1 MGVKNPTTTR
11 KNNLNDIF
19 VDREPQRHAFKRH
32 LLEIQ
37 RTGINADGMIL
48 IYSGV
53 GGIGKTLLFN
63 EFEKLAAAQGKQF
76 VRYDFAGNNTNP
88 ITALKNLRQELV
100 KKYQMEFP
108 LFDKGLIYFA
118 QKDGFVSSEQIKNV
132 LKSSSLFRSFKKK
145 ISSANTANDMAAGAA
160 KIGDGVLND
169 DGGIWDSLETLAQNA
184 LEVTPFVKFAKPV
197 LNFIDEM
204 IARNEEFSR
213 KKNDVYKQT
222 AEELEARNQNDSAY
236 IEEFLPTLFARDL
249 TFWLEKNKT
258 DLIIFLDTYEKLTGE
273 EGGNK
278 KVRLRSENRDVPV
291 DWWVGELLAADRVM
305 WVIAGRYKLKK
316 IGEVDLKYCGQLE
329 NYTVDV
335 FDKHWANKYLER
347 LGIEEADLR
356 QKIIDV
362 TGGHPFYLNKCFI
375 TYDNKRGEK
384 LQPSDFGENQDE
396 VIARAVGT
404 LNEAGQFMAQNLCIL
419 GRWTDEI
426 AAEVIDSFNN
436 VTYKRIKNLFA
447 RADSSS
453 LADEK
458 LYTFDR
464 TIDAFFFP
472 GLKSDVTCRRLF
484 ADIRTKADAYFKKF
498 FGKIFVSYEKRELY
512 LGMWSDI
519 LLRTTDKPADLMTL
533 YEENFVPLENRFDYS
548 TWATIIQKFLDKIG
562 DANSLPHAYFQDR
575 LGRIRFDQD
584 RIKEALE
591 LSEAAYSEVK
601 DLPLSNT
608 ERPFKFSI
616 MRGLAEVF
624 QRLERYTNEISLCKE
639 MISECERYLP
649 NDIDTI
655 IEMKNALADALEM
668 CDRKNESFEI
678 RRQIV
683 ESLEERGD
691 ERYIDE
697 AAHLAKM
704 FGLNFDNKSS
714 LALKRKLVA
723 FCEKKG
729 DEYSL
734 IRALR
739 GILFTLDVG
748 IDFSGREYLE
758 EKAAYYRRLVT
769 IHEKRGDDTSYLLED
784 FAETLKKLG
793 LDDEA
798 AQISERLVANSAR
811 EAEDL
816 QRRIDDLQRRIESV
830 DTPNAKTVELMID
843 CDNLMWNANA
853 DEATRDSWK
862 EKVNE
867 TIRAIIERTCREP
880 VANYDAAIE
889 TLNDLFF
896 WGWGYEDIAL
906 KRNILALTEKKSD
919 ATVEEI
925 IAAKKELVMELRTKD
940 NLTDADKAEVDKL
953 FKELE
958 NYYRQDLPA
967 SREDLLDTL
976 NNHAGFLNLK
986 LNNIHAA
993 LEKYEEIFALFENDS
1008 DMPPNEIIS
1017 RLESIDDMLVVAENY
1032 SEEIIWR
1039 ERILNFCRAHLVENA
1054 PETLE
1059 ALEHLI
1065 HACDNLNDRDA
1076 AERYRQ
1082 QLIAAKEK
1090 NLGSSHIEVIKIK
1103 EWLAEILHDAEKYDD
1118 EIALREQ
1125 IVELYRE
1132 NFRANTSNKTRIPLR
1147 NFIRALENLTDCL
1160 DETGQLKKS
1169 VAVRKQFISELKESP
1184 QGDLDAW
1191 TIECLIRDLQR
1202 VGDYDEELRYRRE
1215 LVDLRRAKDP
1225 ESETT
1230 RYEMEELA
1238 EAYERCDKEDAA
1250 LEVYKQLAEIHGADC
1265 PLRILDKIGDKERAD
1280 AVRREIIDDARR
1292 FIEKNRERLGDT
1304 NKKIIRA
1311 RKDIAKCLED
1321 LGEYDAAVKVH
1332 QEILRLFNGE
1342 TCNYRDVLVAETH
1355 IADLRVKMG
1364 DFSALKTLAENC
1376 NLIIAEGGKVGDL
1389 PQRIADAFEAID
1401 DYDRALTWRRK
1412 VVERSYCATT
1422 VCELADTLDKANR
1435 HAEATAERIQ
1445 LLEKLNAKLEKI
1457 IDIYGADSCKTKLT
1471 LKKFAKIRDK
1481 ISGDSNK
1488 N

>member
-11 KNNLNDIF
+11 ENKLNDIF

-145 ISSANTANDMAAGAA
+145 ISSANTANNMAAGAA

-316 IGEVDLKYCGQLE
+316 IGEINLKYCGQLE

-347 LGIEEADLR
+347 LGIAEGDLR

-426 AAEVIDSFNN
+426 AAEVIESFNN

-484 ADIRTKADAYFKKF
+484 ADIRTKADAYFKKAF
-498 FGKIFVSYEKRELY
+498 DEIDSYEKCELY

-519 LLRTTDKPADLMTL
+519 VLRTTDKPAELMTL
-533 YEENFVPLENRFDYS
+533 YEENFVPLENRFDRS
-548 TWATIIQKFLDKIG
+548 TWATVIQKFLDKIG
-562 DANSLPHAYFQDR
+562 DKEPLPHAYFQDR

-608 ERPFKFSI
+608 ERPFKLSI

-624 QRLERYTNEISLCKE
+624 QRLERYTDEISLCKE

-649 NDIDTI
+649 NDIDSIVAVKNTLANAFYRVDRRDDA
-655 IEMKNALADALEM
+655 IE
-668 CDRKNESFEI
+668 I
-678 RRQIV
+678 WRQIV
-683 ESLEERGD
+683 EALDGRDD
-691 ERYIDE
+691 ERYID
-697 AAHLAKM
+697 AAYNLANV
-704 FGLNFDNKSS
+704 LEQWQDNES
-714 LALKRKLVA
+714 ALPLRRKIVA
-723 FCEKKG
+723 LYEKNN
-729 DEYSL
+729 DEYVL
-734 IRALR
+734 ARRALDDL
-739 GILFTLDVG
+739 IYTLEK
-748 IDFSGREYLE
+748 FSDKEHLE

-784 FAETLKKLG
+784 FAETLQKLG

-798 AQISERLVANSAR
+798 AQISERLASRSAR
-811 EAEDL
+811 EAEAL
-816 QRRIDDLQRRIESV
+816 QRCIDDLQRRIESV
-830 DTPNAKTVELMID
+830 DTPDAKTVELMLYRF
-843 CDNLMWNANA
+843 NLMWDENA
-853 DEATRDSWK
+853 DKATRDSWK
-862 EKVNE
+862 EKINE

-880 VANYDAAIE
+880 VADYDAAIE
-889 TLNDLFF
+889 TLNDLIDLR
-896 WGWGYEDIAL
+896 WGGEDIAL
-906 KRNILALTEKKSD
+906 KRNILTLTEKKSD

-925 IAAKKELVMELRTKD
+925 IAAKKELANAFDFKD
-940 NLTDADKAEVDKL
+940 DLTDADKAECDRL
-953 FKELE
+953 FEEVE
-958 NYYRQDLPA
+958 NYYRQNLPA
-967 SREDLLDTL
+967 SREDLLYTL
-976 NNHAGFLNLK
+976 NNHALFLDLNLK
-986 LNNIHAA
+986 NIHAA

-1008 DMPPNEIIS
+1008 DMSPNEIIS
-1017 RLESIDDMLVVAENY
+1017 RLESIDYMLVAAENY

-1065 HACDNLNDRDA
+1065 DACDNLNDRDA

-1103 EWLAEILHDAEKYDD
+1103 EQLADILHEANKSDD

-1132 NFRANTSNKTRIPLR
+1132 NFRANPTNKKKGTFFRAPLWKD
-1147 NFIRALENLTDCL
+1147 FIQALKNLADCL
-1160 DETGQLKKS
+1160 DKTGQTKKA
-1169 VAVRKQFISELKESP
+1169 VAVRKQLISENKESL
-1184 QGDLDAW
+1184 QGDLDAWTIEW

-1215 LVDLRRAKDP
+1215 LVDLYRAKDP
-1225 ESETT
+1225 ESYDT
-1230 RYEMEELA
+1230 RNAMEELA
-1238 EAYERCDKEDAA
+1238 KAYDRYDKNDEA
-1250 LEVYKQLAEIHGADC
+1250 LEVYKQLAEMYGADC
-1265 PLRILDKIGDKERAD
+1265 PLRILDKIGDKERA
-1280 AVRREIIDDARR
+1280 AVVRRGIIDDARR
-1292 FIEKNRERLGDT
+1292 FIEK
-1304 NKKIIRA
+1304 KS
-1311 RKDIAKCLED
+1311 RK
-1321 LGEYDAAVKVH
+1321 
-1332 QEILRLFNGE
+1332 
-1342 TCNYRDVLVAETH
+1342 T
-1355 IADLRVKMG
+1355 
-1364 DFSALKTLAENC
+1364 
-1376 NLIIAEGGKVGDL
+1376 
-1389 PQRIADAFEAID
+1389 
-1401 DYDRALTWRRK
+1401 RRH
-1412 VVERSYCATT
+1412 EQQNHS
-1422 VCELADTLDKANR
+1422 
-1435 HAEATAERIQ
+1435 HAERHCDVA
-1445 LLEKLNAKLEKI
+1445 
-1457 IDIYGADSCKTKLT
+1457 
-1471 LKKFAKIRDK
+1471 
-1481 ISGDSNK
+1481 
-1488 N
+1488 